1 MAQAEKKLVSF
12 TLNGE
17 PVEAFVPVTRYL
29 VDVLREDLSMMGTK
43 RACDQGVCGTCS
55 VIMNGRL
62 VSSCL
67 TLAVR
72 AEGAEITTIEGMGSL
87 EEGLHP
93 LQESFAKHGA
103 TQCGYCTPGMIVSAS
118 ALLAENPDPTE
129 EEIKHW
135 LTGNLCRCTG
145 YLKIIAAIRA
155 VAEGRTDPDPALFEV
170 EIIKAYED

>member
-1 MAQAEKKLVSF
+1 M
-12 TLNGE
+12 
-17 PVEAFVPVTRYL
+17 
-29 VDVLREDLSMMGTK
+29 
-43 RACDQGVCGTCS
+43 TC
-55 VIMNGRL
+55 
-62 VSSCL
+62 
-67 TLAVR
+67 
-72 AEGAEITTIEGMGSL
+72 SL

-145 YLKIIAAIRA
+145 YNKIIAAIRA
-155 VAEGRTDPDPALFEV
+155 VAEGRTDPDPALLEV
-170 EIIKAYED
+170 EIIKIYED